1 MKIYSPVRVLLP
13 VLLLACACAA
23 TPRGT
28 ATQVYN
34 DGGDDL
40 QSLKQE
46 VMKNPFANRRQFT
59 VDFSVYV
66 PRDWHYPFP
75 GARVISPFGG
85 SRHHAGTDLKTTAG
99 ARDTLYAAFAG
110 VVTLSESRSGYGNLV
125 LIRHANGL
133 ETAYGHNRK
142 NLVQQGQW
150 VVAGQP
156 IAIVGRTG
164 RASTEHL
171 HFEMR
176 VDGQAF
182 DSSKIFDHSSH
193 QLRRGK
199 LTFTKHSNGHVKIH

>member
-1 MKIYSPVRVLLP
+1 MKALSLT
-13 VLLLACACAA
+13 LLLACACAA
-23 TPRGT
+23 THNST
-28 ATQVYN
+28 ATKAYN
-34 DGGDDL
+34 DDDL

-46 VMKNPFANRRQFT
+46 VMKNPFANRKQFT
-59 VDFSVYV
+59 VDFSVYASK
-66 PRDWHYPFP
+66 DWHYPFP
-75 GARVISPFGG
+75 GAKVISSFGDG
-85 SRHHAGTDLKTTAG
+85 RHHAGTDLKTTAG

-171 HFEMR
+171 HFEVR

-182 DSSKIFDHSSH
+182 DSSKIFDHSTH
-193 QLRRGK
+193 QLRKGK
-199 LTFTKHSNGHVKIH
+199 LTFTKRSNGHVKIH